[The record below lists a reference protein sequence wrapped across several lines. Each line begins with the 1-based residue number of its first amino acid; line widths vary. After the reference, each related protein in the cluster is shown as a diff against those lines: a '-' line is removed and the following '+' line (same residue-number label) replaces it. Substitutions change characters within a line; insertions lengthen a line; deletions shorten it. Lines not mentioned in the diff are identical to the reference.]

1 MTEETKEKVLVVQG
15 TYALSN
21 FQHSFNET
29 YPFTIVQEKEFL
41 KEAEVFIRDQLISLV
56 SEFKDLPRII
66 ELDMLPAELILSKKI
81 VPTLEIYISDSV
93 KDRTE
98 DLVTD
103 NQEETSHLQMISYKI
118 QGMLEENLV
127 DLFFDYRVE
136 YLLTQKLIK
145 ADRTKKGEQRLEAA
159 A

>member
-1 MTEETKEKVLVVQG
+1 MKEETKEKVLVVQG

-21 FQHSFNET
+21 FQKSFNET

-41 KEAEVFIRDQLISLV
+41 REAESFIRDELISFL
-56 SEFKDLPRII
+56 SDFKDLPRII
-66 ELDMLPAELILSKKI
+66 ELDMVPAELILNNKI
-81 VPTLEIYISDSV
+81 VPTLEIHVSDSS
-93 KDRTE
+93 RQE
-98 DLVTD
+98 RS
-103 NQEETSHLQMISYKI
+103 NQQMASYQI

-145 ADRTKKGEQRLEAA
+145 ADRTKKGEQKLEAA

>member
-41 KEAEVFIRDQLISLV
+41 REAEVFIRDQLISFV

-66 ELDMLPAELILSKKI
+66 ELDMVPAELILNTKI
-81 VPTLEIYISDSV
+81 VPTLEIHVADYSSQ
-93 KDRTE
+93 
-98 DLVTD
+98 
-103 NQEETSHLQMISYKI
+103 QERSTKQMISYKI

-145 ADRTKKGEQRLEAA
+145 ADRTKKGEQKLEAA

>member
-29 YPFTIVQEKEFL
+29 YPFTIVQEEEFL
-41 KEAEVFIRDQLISLV
+41 REAESFIRDELISFL
-56 SEFKDLPRII
+56 SDFKDLPRII
-66 ELDMLPAELILSKKI
+66 EIDMVPAELILNTKI
-81 VPTLEIYISDSV
+81 VQTLEIYVSDSSSQE
-93 KDRTE
+93 RS
-98 DLVTD
+98 
-103 NQEETSHLQMISYKI
+103 NQKMASYQI
-118 QGMLEENLV
+118 QGILEENIV

-145 ADRTKKGEQRLEAA
+145 ADRKKKGEQRLEAA

>member
-21 FQHSFNET
+21 FQNSFSET
-29 YPFTIVQEKEFL
+29 YPFTIVQEEEFL
-41 KEAEVFIRDQLISLV
+41 REAESFIRDELISFLGD
-56 SEFKDLPRII
+56 FKDLPRII
-66 ELDMLPAELILSKKI
+66 EIDMVPAELILNTKI
-81 VPTLEIYISDSV
+81 VPTLEIYVSDSSSQE
-93 KDRTE
+93 RA
-98 DLVTD
+98 
-103 NQEETSHLQMISYKI
+103 NQQMASYQI
-118 QGMLEENLV
+118 QGILEENIV

-145 ADRTKKGEQRLEAA
+145 ADRKKKGEQRLEAA

>member
-29 YPFTIVQEKEFL
+29 YPFTIVQEEEFL
-41 KEAEVFIRDQLISLV
+41 REAESFIRDELISFL
-56 SEFKDLPRII
+56 SDFKDLPRII
-66 ELDMLPAELILSKKI
+66 EIDMVPAELILNTKI
-81 VPTLEIYISDSV
+81 VPTLEIYVSDSSSQE
-93 KDRTE
+93 RA
-98 DLVTD
+98 
-103 NQEETSHLQMISYKI
+103 NQQMASYQI
-118 QGMLEENLV
+118 QGILEENIV

-145 ADRTKKGEQRLEAA
+145 ADRKKKGEQRLEAA

>member
-21 FQHSFNET
+21 FQHSFNEN
-29 YPFTIVQEKEFL
+29 YPFTIVQEEEFL
-41 KEAEVFIRDQLISLV
+41 REAEVFIRDELISFL
-56 SEFKDLPRII
+56 SDFKDLPRII
-66 ELDMLPAELILSKKI
+66 EIDMVPAELILNTKI
-81 VPTLEIYISDSV
+81 VPTLEIYVSDSSSQE
-93 KDRTE
+93 RS
-98 DLVTD
+98 
-103 NQEETSHLQMISYKI
+103 NQKMASYQI
-118 QGMLEENLV
+118 QGILEENIV